1 MARRVDLLNG
11 SIPGSLT
18 RLALP
23 IMFTSLIQ
31 MTYNMTDMIWIG
43 RVGAGA
49 VASVGAAGMF
59 TWLASGLVVLARM
72 GGQVMVGQSL
82 GAGDREAAL
91 GYARGSVQLGAAM
104 ALLYTLLV
112 QIFSGSLISFF
123 GLSSPQIIADAE
135 LYLRL
140 VSLGLFF
147 SFMGQIL
154 SNLITVS
161 GNSRTPLYAT
171 ATGLGLNILLD
182 PLLIFG
188 VGPFPRLG
196 VAGAALA
203 TVMAQAIVFLVLAL
217 YCWRDHQLFGQLK
230 PFSRPDFSVMKHILR
245 ISLPSALQAS
255 VFPLISMVIARLVA
269 SWGDA
274 GVAVQQVGGQIES
287 ISWMTADGF
296 SVAVN
301 SFVAQNYG
309 ARNYERAQKGYWTSM
324 VIVVI
329 WGIFCSL
336 LLALGA
342 VPIFRFFI
350 PDESVLGLGTAYL
363 RIIAAAELFMCVEI
377 VTAGAFSGFGKTLP
391 PSLVSIIFTAARIPM
406 ALLLSSTALGL
417 DGIWWSVTISSIL
430 KGVVVFLLFIRFM
443 RRLGKENAAVGESI

>member
-1 MARRVDLLNG
+1 MAKRVDLLNG
-11 SIPGSLT
+11 SILGSLT

-31 MTYNMTDMIWIG
+31 MTYNMTDMVWIG

-72 GGQVMVGQSL
+72 GGQVMAGQSL
-82 GAGDREAAL
+82 GAGDKAAAL

-112 QIFSGSLISFF
+112 QIFSGPLIGFF
-123 GLSSPQIIADAE
+123 GLSSAEIVADAE

-188 VGPFPRLG
+188 VGPFPKLG

-203 TVMAQAIVFLVLAL
+203 TVMAQGIVFLVLAV
-217 YCWRDHQLFGQLK
+217 YCRHDRQLFAELH
-230 PFSRPDFSVMKHILR
+230 PFARPDFRVMKQILR

-255 VFPLISMVIARLVA
+255 VFPLISMVIAKLVA
-269 SWGDA
+269 VWGDA

-301 SFVAQNYG
+301 SFIAQNYG
-309 ARNYERAQKGYWTSM
+309 AHNGARAKKGYWTSM

-329 WGIFCSL
+329 WGVFCSL

-417 DGIWWSVTISSIL
+417 NGIWWSVSISAVL
-430 KGVVVFLLFIRFM
+430 KGVVTFLLFIRFIKHLD
-443 RRLGKENAAVGESI
+443 REESV